1 MRKTG
6 INFKKILEALK
17 KKKKH
22 VLIGLSAAAV
32 LTACI
37 VGAVILFQEEEA
49 AEPSLEEVLKEKLNA
64 YETDL
69 RDSLGSLNT
78 NEDVADYLLTWAKNK
93 EIPATR
99 DDAGNVI
106 FTVKASKN
114 AENAQP
120 AAVLCS
126 FDADNMEQHVEE
138 MAVAL
143 CVAKNA
149 VNHGKLSVVFLAAE
163 GGQQTG
169 AQNLDAGHFSDDTAV
184 FCLGSSA
191 GARVSTTTG
200 GCSRI
205 EITHSLKYRK
215 PSYTRAYRITLK
227 NCPSQILDGTVDS
240 VPNPIKILGNVLANF
255 KSTSLLFELSSFH
268 GGKSSDFTPSSASMT
283 VVINEN
289 DEEAFLR
296 KMDNSIEKIYDKY
309 QEDYP
314 EIEYTYEET
323 DLPSRVLK
331 TSDTDNLVSLMYTAF
346 DGVHERDE
354 DGVVIS
360 LTNIGKISCKNR
372 KLKIQISAMSSSQLL
387 LDEICESYETICGLC
402 DVKYHLKEQY
412 PVFDGLSGRATGKTE
427 ALLDSFEAAFTGFT
441 GDSSMKVEDTAVLT
455 PCTMLKEKNDSLP
468 VLFLGV
474 TEKTKHKYAGAIVT
488 WMDQGTEEE

>member
-1 MRKTG
+1 
-6 INFKKILEALK
+6 
-17 KKKKH
+17 
-22 VLIGLSAAAV
+22 
-32 LTACI
+32 
-37 VGAVILFQEEEA
+37 
-49 AEPSLEEVLKEKLNA
+49 
-64 YETDL
+64 
-69 RDSLGSLNT
+69 
-78 NEDVADYLLTWAKNK
+78 
-93 EIPATR
+93 
-99 DDAGNVI
+99 
-106 FTVKASKN
+106 
-114 AENAQP
+114 
-120 AAVLCS
+120 
-126 FDADNMEQHVEE
+126 
-138 MAVAL
+138 
-143 CVAKNA
+143 
-149 VNHGKLSVVFLAAE
+149 
-163 GGQQTG
+163 
-169 AQNLDAGHFSDDTAV
+169 
-184 FCLGSSA
+184 
-191 GARVSTTTG
+191 
-200 GCSRI
+200 
-205 EITHSLKYRK
+205 
-215 PSYTRAYRITLK
+215 
-227 NCPSQILDGTVDS
+227 
-240 VPNPIKILGNVLANF
+240 
-255 KSTSLLFELSSFH
+255 
-268 GGKSSDFTPSSASMT
+268 MT